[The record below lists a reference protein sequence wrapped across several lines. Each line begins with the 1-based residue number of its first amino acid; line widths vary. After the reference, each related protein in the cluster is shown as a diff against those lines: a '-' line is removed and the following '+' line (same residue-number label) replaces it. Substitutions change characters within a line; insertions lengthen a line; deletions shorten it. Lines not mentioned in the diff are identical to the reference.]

1 MRLAT
6 RRLDFHGQGVKRPPV
21 KSRFIPVALLAG
33 ALSLGAIVYAQIDG
47 GDRGV
52 APLDSSGSF
61 EVTGIDV
68 DVAAKSA
75 SAARLGGWRLAQR
88 KGWKMLWAKMHGG
101 SGGAPGLSDSA
112 LDSIV
117 AGIVVDEE
125 QIGPNRYV
133 AKLGVLFDRARAGQ
147 ILGVS
152 GNVSRSAP
160 LLVIPVQWSG
170 GTAQAFESKTEWQKA
185 WARFRAGSSPI
196 DYVRPT
202 GTGPDPLLLN
212 YGQTM
217 RPGRLWWR
225 SLLDQYGAADV
236 LVPQARLERMWP
248 GGPVIGHFTARFGPD
263 NREIASF
270 ALRVNSSDAIPAMFD
285 EAVKRMDA
293 AFAGALAVGMLRPDP
308 SLVFEQPIDP
318 AELLSNMSDALPVEG
333 GSDAIE
339 NGSAPITATTETS
352 TFTVQFD
359 TPDVGSVT
367 STESA
372 VRGVPGV
379 RSIDTSSLALG
390 GISVMKVI
398 FDGDIGTLRLALSA
412 RGFRVEEGGGTLR
425 IRRSGS
431 SVPAPRPAPTPVV
444 PATEP

>member
-1 MRLAT
+1 
-6 RRLDFHGQGVKRPPV
+6 LDFHGQGVKRPPV
-21 KSRFIPVALLAG
+21 RSRFIPVALIAASLG
-33 ALSLGAIVYAQIDG
+33 LGAIVYAQIEG

-68 DVAAKSA
+68 DVAARTGE
-75 SAARLGGWRLAQR
+75 AARLGGWRLAQR
-88 KGWKMLWAKMHGG
+88 KGWAMLWAKMHGG
-101 SGGAPGLSDSA
+101 SGGAPGLPDSV

-117 AGIVVDEE
+117 AGIVIDDE
-125 QIGPNRYV
+125 QISPNRYV

-152 GNVSRSAP
+152 GNISRSAP

-170 GTAQAFESKTEWQKA
+170 GTPQSFESKTEWQKA

-196 DYVRPT
+196 DYVRPS

-212 YGQTM
+212 YGQTL

-236 LVPQARLERMWP
+236 LVPQVRLERMWP
-248 GGPVIGHFTARFGPD
+248 GGPVVGHFVARFGPD
-263 NREIASF
+263 NREITSF
-270 ALRVNSSDAIPAMFD
+270 ALRVGDSGAIPAMFD
-285 EAVKRMDA
+285 EAVRRMDA
-293 AFAGALAVGMLRPDP
+293 AYAGALAMGMLRPDP
-308 SLVFEQPIDP
+308 SLVFETPVDP
-318 AELLSNMSDALPVEG
+318 ATLIENATDALPVEG
-333 GSDAIE
+333 ATDVIE
-339 NGSAPITATTETS
+339 NGSAPVTSAS

-372 VRGVPGV
+372 VRGMPGV
-379 RSIDTSSLALG
+379 RSTDTTSLALG
-390 GISVMKVI
+390 GISVMRVTYG
-398 FDGDIGTLRLALSA
+398 GDIAALRAALIA
-412 RGFRVEEGGGTLR
+412 RGFTVDEGAGALR
-425 IRRSGS
+425 IRSNASPAAPRS
-431 SVPAPRPAPTPVV
+431 PAPPPK
-444 PATEP
+444 EQ

>member
-1 MRLAT
+1 VA
-6 RRLDFHGQGVKRPPV
+6 P
-21 KSRFIPVALLAG
+21 RFIAPALFLA
-33 ALSLGAIVYAQIDG
+33 ALGLGAVVYAQIEG

-61 EVTGIDV
+61 EVTGVDV
-68 DVAAKSA
+68 DVAARSA
-75 SAARLGGWRLAQR
+75 EAARLGGWRLAQR

-152 GNVSRSAP
+152 GEVSRSAP
-160 LLVIPVQWSG
+160 LLVIPVQWTG
-170 GTAQAFESKTEWQKA
+170 GTPQSFESKTEWQKA
-185 WARFRAGSSPI
+185 WARFRAGQSPI
-196 DYVRPT
+196 DYVRPS

-212 YGQTM
+212 YGQTL

-236 LVPQARLERMWP
+236 LVPQVRMQRTYP
-248 GGPVIGHFTARFGPD
+248 GGPVIGYFSARFGPD
-263 NREIASF
+263 SREIASF
-270 ALRVNSSDAIPAMFD
+270 ALRVNNSDAIPAMFD
-285 EAVKRMDA
+285 EAVKRMDSA
-293 AFAGALAVGMLRPDP
+293 YSGALAVGMLRPDP
-308 SLVFEQPIDP
+308 SLVFESPIDP
-318 AELLSNMSDALPVEG
+318 ASLISNTTDAAPVDGPETP
-333 GSDAIE
+333 IE
-339 NGSAPITATTETS
+339 NGNAPVATAIETATY
-352 TFTVQFD
+352 TVQFD

-367 STESA
+367 TTENA

-379 RSIDTSSLALG
+379 KSINTTSLALG
-390 GISVMKVI
+390 GISVMSVT
-398 FDGDIGTLRLALSA
+398 FDGEIGTLRLALSA
-412 RGFRVEEGGGTLR
+412 RGFRVDQGGGTLR
-425 IRRSGS
+425 IRRSQS
-431 SVPAPRPAPTPVV
+431 STPPPQSAPAPDDR
-444 PATEP
+444 

>member
-6 RRLDFHGQGVKRPPV
+6 RHLDFHGQGVKRPPV
-21 KSRFIPVALLAG
+21 KSRFIPVALFLA
-33 ALSLGAIVYAQIDG
+33 ALGLGAVVYAQIDG

-75 SAARLGGWRLAQR
+75 ESARLGGWRLAQR

-101 SGGAPGLSDSA
+101 SVGAPGLSDSA

-117 AGIVVDEE
+117 AGIVVEDE

-152 GNVSRSAP
+152 GSVSRSAP

-170 GTAQAFESKTEWQKA
+170 GAAQTFESKTEWQKA

-217 RPGRLWWR
+217 RPGRVWWR

-248 GGPVIGHFTARFGPD
+248 GGPVVGHFTARFGPD
-263 NREIASF
+263 NREITSF

-285 EAVKRMDA
+285 EAVRRMDA
-293 AFAGALAVGMLRPDP
+293 AYAGALAVGMLRPDP
-308 SLVFEQPIDP
+308 SLVFETPIDP
-318 AELLSNMSDALPVEG
+318 SELLSNSSEALAVEG
-333 GSDAIE
+333 GIDLIE
-339 NGSAPITATTETS
+339 NGNAPISTTQTATY
-352 TFTVQFD
+352 TVQFD

-367 STESA
+367 ATESS

-379 RSIDTSSLALG
+379 KSINTSSLALG
-390 GISVMKVI
+390 GISVMKVT
-398 FDGDIGTLRLALSA
+398 FDGDIGALRLALTA

-425 IRRSGS
+425 IRRSS
-431 SVPAPRPAPTPVV
+431 SSSTQPKPPTTPPV
-444 PATEP
+444 PATTP

>member
-1 MRLAT
+1 M
-6 RRLDFHGQGVKRPPV
+6 
-21 KSRFIPVALLAG
+21 KSWFLPVALFSV
-33 ALSLGAIVYAQIDG
+33 ALGLGAVVYAQIDG

-61 EVTGIDV
+61 EVTGISV

-75 SAARLGGWRLAQR
+75 TAARLGGWRLAQR
-88 KGWKMLWAKMHGG
+88 RGWQMLWAKTHGG
-101 SGGAPGLSDSA
+101 SSGAPGLSDSA

-147 ILGVS
+147 ILGVT

-160 LLVIPVQWSG
+160 LLVVPVQWSG
-170 GTAQAFESKTEWQKA
+170 GTAQVFESKTEWQKA

-212 YGQTM
+212 YGQTL
-217 RPGRLWWR
+217 RPGRVWWR

-236 LVPQARLERMWP
+236 LVPQARLERLWP
-248 GGPVIGHFTARFGPD
+248 GGPVVGHFSARFGPD
-263 NREIASF
+263 SREIASF

-285 EAVKRMDA
+285 EAVRRMDT
-293 AFAGALAVGMLRPDP
+293 AFAGALALGLLRPDP
-308 SLVFEQPIDP
+308 SLIFETPIDP
-318 AELLSNMSDALPVEG
+318 SELLANTSDALATDG
-333 GSDAIE
+333 QLDAIE
-339 NGSAPITATTETS
+339 NGNAAIGTTADTATY
-352 TFTVQFD
+352 TVQFD

-367 STESA
+367 SIEAT
-372 VRGVPGV
+372 VRTVPGV
-379 RSIDTSSLALG
+379 KAINTSSLALG
-390 GISVMKVI
+390 GISVMKVT
-398 FDGDIGTLRLALSA
+398 FDGDIGTLRQGLSA
-412 RGFRVEEGGGTLR
+412 RGFRVDEGSGTLR
-425 IRRSGS
+425 IRRATT
-431 SVPAPRPAPTPVV
+431 PTAPITTP
-444 PATEP
+444 